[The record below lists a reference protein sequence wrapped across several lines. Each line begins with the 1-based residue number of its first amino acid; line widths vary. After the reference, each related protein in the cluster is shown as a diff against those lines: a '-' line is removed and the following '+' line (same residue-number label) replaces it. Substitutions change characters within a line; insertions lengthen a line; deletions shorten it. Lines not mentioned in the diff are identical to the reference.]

1 MKTEFPIYNGRI
13 TFSDKKILI
22 NDGIFKWHKI
32 LQIAYSVLFIIGGIW
47 MITKYINNTQFYL
60 IILGIVFISFG
71 ILAIILG
78 LRLSTTATI
87 DVRQVEQAVIG
98 KDQTS
103 SLNLTIYLKNSQKR
117 KIKLDNMEEDQ
128 FWVLHMTELTNTLKE
143 LNIRTEIK

>member
-13 TFSDKKILI
+13 TFLDKKILI

-32 LQIAYSVLFIIGGIW
+32 LQIGYSVLFIIGGIW
-47 MITKYINNTQFYL
+47 MITRYINYTQFYM

-78 LRLSTTATI
+78 LRLNTTTTI

-128 FWVLHMTELTNTLKE
+128 FWVLHMAELTNTLKE
-143 LNIRTEIK
+143 LNISTEIK